1 MAERFGLDT
10 VVARSRVHRESFAV
24 RGFGLASVWLLC
36 LAFRA
41 CDGCERL
48 IATASAYSLS
58 MRTAAAVALQHA
70 SHDLAASAADSALSK
85 AEDAKAEA
93 VKALIKTQAAALPR
107 MAVF

>member
-1 MAERFGLDT
+1 
-10 VVARSRVHRESFAV
+10 
-24 RGFGLASVWLLC
+24 
-36 LAFRA
+36 
-41 CDGCERL
+41 
-48 IATASAYSLS
+48 